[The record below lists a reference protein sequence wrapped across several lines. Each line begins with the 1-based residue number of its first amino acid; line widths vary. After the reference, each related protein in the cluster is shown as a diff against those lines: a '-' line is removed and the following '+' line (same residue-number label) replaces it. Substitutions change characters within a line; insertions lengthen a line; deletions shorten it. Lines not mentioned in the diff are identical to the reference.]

1 MRDLKA
7 LALAYEPHQD
17 RILAVVN
24 PGTLDSWSF
33 WLTRRL
39 CLAALGQ
46 LPAVIAASSP
56 LARKAPTEF
65 RAELAAFEREAA
77 LASTAANMTVTPPA
91 ILQAN
96 VPAAELA
103 TAISVTEVGEQV
115 RLEVRGERG
124 GHAVG
129 QMPWPSLQRTL
140 RMIADEVDKAGWQA
154 APSAPSPAAT
164 QEGRPKPRVN

>member
-1 MRDLKA
+1 MRELKA
-7 LALAYEPHQD
+7 LTLAYEPHQD

-24 PGTLDSWSF
+24 PGAIDSWSF

-56 LARKAPTEF
+56 LARKAPSEF
-65 RAELAAFEREAA
+65 RDELAAFEREAA
-77 LASTAANMTVTPPA
+77 LASTAGNMTMTPTA

-115 RLEVRGERG
+115 RFEMRGERG
-124 GHAVG
+124 GHAAG
-129 QMPWPSLQRTL
+129 LMPWPALQRTL
-140 RMIADEVDKAGWQA
+140 RMIADEADKAGWQA
-154 APSAPSPAAT
+154 PPSAPAAPAT
-164 QEGRPKPRVN
+164 QEPKPRVN